1 MKKSW
6 TSWFLLLVGFAGL
19 TISCNGPAAGNK
31 EKEAAVLKQAPFT
44 ALTDSIR
51 QSTPPGNAGLYF
63 RRAELLS
70 RNNLHELAVA
80 DYKKSWNLHPEEVTG
95 LRYASTLSILGQAD
109 EAEKLLQD
117 CRKKFP
123 SNNNFDT
130 MLGDVY
136 LQAGKMKE
144 ALSLYDSMLRTDSLN
159 FEAWYEK
166 GLLLEKAKDT
176 TGALIAL
183 KKAYTI
189 QPVNTYALELAH
201 LYAESR
207 NSLALEICDDV
218 LSKDK
223 THELLD
229 PLFIKGI
236 YYSNTGQYKKAVVQ
250 FDSCIRRDWKFTDAH
265 LEKGIA
271 LFKQKNY
278 EEALKTFRM
287 SVEVSNTYPDGY
299 YWIGRCYEVAGNKEE
314 AIGNYQ
320 RALSLDKDF
329 TEAAEAISRLK

>member
-1 MKKSW
+1 MNKLW
-6 TSWFLLLVGFAGL
+6 TSYLYLLVGIILAA
-19 TISCNGPAAGNK
+19 SCKGPAGNK
-31 EKEAAVLKQAPFT
+31 EEEAAVLKQAPF
-44 ALTDSIR
+44 APLTDSIR
-51 QSTPPGNAGLYF
+51 QSTQSDKAGLYF

-80 DYKKSWNLHPEEVTG
+80 DYKKSWTLHPDEVTG
-95 LRYASTLSILGQAD
+95 LRYASTLSILGQTG
-109 EAEKLLQD
+109 EAAKLLQD
-117 CRKKFP
+117 CRKQFP
-123 SNNNFDT
+123 ANNNFAN

-136 LQAGKMKE
+136 LQSGKMKE
-144 ALSLYDSMLRTDSLN
+144 ALNLYDSMLQTDSLN
-159 FEAWYEK
+159 FEAWYER
-166 GLLLEKAKDT
+166 GLLLEKTTDT
-176 TGALIAL
+176 AGALIAL
-183 KKAYTI
+183 RKAYTI

-201 LYAESR
+201 LYAENR
-207 NSLALEICDDV
+207 NSAALQLCDEV
-218 LSKDK
+218 LSKDQ

-299 YWIGRCYEVAGNKEE
+299 FWIGRCYEVAGDKED
-314 AIGNYQ
+314 AIAYYQ

-329 TEAAEAISRLK
+329 TEAGDAIKRLK